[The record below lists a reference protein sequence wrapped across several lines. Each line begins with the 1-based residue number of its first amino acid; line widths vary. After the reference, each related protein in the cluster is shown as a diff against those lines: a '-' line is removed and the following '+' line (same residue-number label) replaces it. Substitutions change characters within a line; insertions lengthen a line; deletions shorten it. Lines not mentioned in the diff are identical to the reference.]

1 MDYLEKADELWEQ
14 YVPKS
19 GQANTV
25 QGELLREI
33 EALRIEAQE
42 NNNLNFDEDFA
53 YFCDFLWNTLEESGC
68 IPYRKMRKVARA
80 LEKIRRYG
88 LIAADYNKGTIT
100 NRQLAE
106 LHKGSAALS
115 YKKDD
120 LYDVVLEAVVMFCEK
135 NPRPI
140 ARHKNPSIYR

>member
-68 IPYRKMRKVARA
+68 IPYAKSRSCSGENPPLWAN
-80 LEKIRRYG
+80 RRR
-88 LIAADYNKGTIT
+88 L
-100 NRQLAE
+100 
-106 LHKGSAALS
+106 
-115 YKKDD
+115 
-120 LYDVVLEAVVMFCEK
+120 
-135 NPRPI
+135 
-140 ARHKNPSIYR
+140 